1 VSPGTDI
8 KTALAKVAERR
19 DLTLQEMQDVMGQI
33 MTGEAGEAQI
43 GAFLMGLR
51 MKGESL
57 DEITGAVMVMRQ
69 LATVVDFG
77 ATRGHEHLVDIV
89 GTGGDGANLFNVS
102 TAASF
107 VVAAAGGRVAKH
119 GNRSVSSSSGS
130 ADMLEAAGVSLA
142 LEPAQVVACVEKIG
156 VGFMFA
162 PAHHSAMRHAI
173 GPRQQLGLR
182 TIFNILG
189 PMTNPAG
196 VKRLLIGVYDAAL
209 CRPVAEVLRR
219 LGAERVLVVH
229 SRDGLDEI
237 SPAAPTHVVEA
248 GGEAPADD
256 PGGALREYDIE
267 PADFGLPPSSLD
279 GLEVGSALESLDLVR
294 AALSGAPGDRA
305 ERARR
310 VVALNA
316 GAALYVAGLQPS
328 IGDGVAEAMRL
339 LQTGKPW
346 LRVEALAD
354 FTAAC
359 TARM

>member
-1 VSPGTDI
+1 MEI
-8 KTALAKVAERR
+8 KAALGRIADRK
-19 DLTLQEMQDVMGQI
+19 DLSLEEMQDVMGQI
-33 MTGEAGEAQI
+33 MGGDATDAQI

-51 MKGESL
+51 MKGETL
-57 DEITGAVMVMRQ
+57 DEITGAVMVMRS
-69 LATVVDFG
+69 LASAVEVSG
-77 ATRGHEHLVDIV
+77 EHLVDIV

-130 ADMLEAAGVSLA
+130 ADVLEAAGVSLD
-142 LEPAQVVACVEKIG
+142 LSPEQVAACVDELG

-173 GPRQQLGLR
+173 GPRREMGLR

-196 VKRLLIGVYDAAL
+196 VRRLLIGVYGNAL
-209 CRPVAEVLRR
+209 CRPVASVLQR

-229 SRDGLDEI
+229 SEDGLDEI
-237 SPAAPTHVVEA
+237 SAAAPTHVVEA
-248 GGEAPADD
+248 GPDG
-256 PGGALREYDIE
+256 LQEYDIAPQE
-267 PADFGLPPSSLD
+267 FDLPETTLA
-279 GLEVGSALESLDLVR
+279 GLEVESALESLDLIR
-294 AALSGAPGDRA
+294 LALSGAPGDRA

-316 GAALYVAGLQPS
+316 GAALYVADLQPS
-328 IGDGVAEAMRL
+328 IAAGVGEAMQL
-339 LQTGKPW
+339 LRSGKPW

-354 FTAAC
+354 CTAAFR
-359 TARM
+359 AG

>member
-1 VSPGTDI
+1 MMDI
-8 KTALAKVAERR
+8 KAALARIADRK
-19 DLTLQEMQDVMGQI
+19 DLSLEDMQSVMGQI
-33 MTGEAGEAQI
+33 MTGEATDAQI

-57 DEITGAVMVMRQ
+57 DEITGAVMVMRG
-69 LATVVDFG
+69 LASAVAIDG
-77 ATRGHEHLVDIV
+77 EHVVDIV

-130 ADMLEAAGVSLA
+130 ADVLEAAGVSLD
-142 LEPAQVVACVEKIG
+142 LEPAQVAACVAKIG

-173 GPRQQLGLR
+173 GPRRELGMR

-189 PMTNPAG
+189 PLTNPAG
-196 VKRLLIGVYDAAL
+196 VKRLLIGVYDGAL
-209 CRPVAEVLRR
+209 CRPVAEVLMR

-229 SRDGLDEI
+229 SADGLDEI
-237 SPAAPTHVVEA
+237 SAAAPTRVVE
-248 GGEAPADD
+248 GNPEGITEYEVTPAE
-256 PGGALREYDIE
+256 L
-267 PADFGLPPSSLD
+267 GLPPTELD
-279 GLEVGSALESLDLVR
+279 GLEVASALESLELIR

-316 GAALYVAGLQPS
+316 GAALYVAGLQGS
-328 IGDGVAEAMRL
+328 IAEGVVAAMRL
-339 LQTGKPW
+339 LKSGKPW
-346 LRVEALAD
+346 LTVEALAD
-354 FTAAC
+354 FTAA
-359 TARM
+359 R

>member
-1 VSPGTDI
+1 MDI
-8 KTALAKVAERR
+8 KQALAIVAKKQ
-19 DLTLQEMQDVMGQI
+19 DLSLEDMQSVMRQI

-57 DEITGAVMVMRQ
+57 DEITGAVTVMRG
-69 LATVVDFG
+69 LASGVQVPG
-77 ATRGHEHLVDIV
+77 ENLVDIV

-130 ADMLEAAGVSLA
+130 ADVLEAAGVSLE
-142 LEPAQVVACVEKIG
+142 LEPQQVAECVEKIG

-162 PAHHSAMRHAI
+162 PSHHSAMRHAI
-173 GPRQQLGLR
+173 GPRKEMGLR
-182 TIFNILG
+182 TLFNILG

-196 VKRLLIGVYDAAL
+196 VKRLLIGVYAASL
-209 CRPVAEVLRR
+209 CRPVAEVLER
-219 LGAERVLVVH
+219 LGAEHVLVVH
-229 SRDGLDEI
+229 SEDGLDEI
-237 SPAAPTHVVEA
+237 SAAAPTHVVEA
-248 GGEAPADD
+248 RQ
-256 PGGALREYDIE
+256 GAIEEYDISPE
-267 PADFGLPPSSLD
+267 DLGLERSSLD
-279 GLEVGSALESLDLVR
+279 GLEVESALESLDLIR
-294 AALSGAPGDRA
+294 SALSGAPGERA

-316 GAALYVAGLQPS
+316 GAALYVAGLQPTMAE
-328 IGDGVAEAMRL
+328 GVAQASRL
-339 LQTGKPW
+339 LQSGKPW

-354 FTAAC
+354 FTA
-359 TARM
+359 TL